1 MGQLVTISS
10 ITAETP
16 VDIYYCDS
24 MSANCQFVSSVST
37 FPYSFT
43 VPSPEADSN
52 FIVKIIDSE
61 NCQVGNFVYV
71 IPTPTPTVTT
81 TTGLTPT
88 PTTTN
93 TPTVTVTRTPTNT
106 PTKQPIPTPTRT
118 PPITPLPPCGAQ
130 TSPTPTNTRTPTQ
143 TPTNTSTSVTP
154 TQTPTNT
161 RTPTVTPT
169 SPMSTCG
176 TISQLGSNVRR
187 ATPADVLVIP
197 NANLDDIIIVRP
209 ALDGGGTV
217 DPTWNIL
224 PGQKIVIIAGVYNYI
239 YINNYSSGTTENPI
253 VITNACGQVET
264 SSFEIKMLAYFK
276 LTSRYDP
283 ANKTGDINYQGHA
296 NGYAWTQGKYGIFV
310 NRNWTNQE
318 QQLIQFLSATYLG
331 VDHHIDNYE
340 LEYVESGNGG
350 YTNAL
355 RTDNY
360 PEGILAN
367 ISIHDC
373 YFHDIDG
380 EGLYMGASPD
390 QPDGYELYENLQIY
404 NNRFIRTGRDSYQTK
419 RVIGGLNIYNNA
431 SINPGM
437 YGVDGQAYACNMF
450 FGDGGS
456 VVENNLYVGAPAI
469 AAIQFFMESDPIY
482 TPTGGTVTFDNNA
495 ILHSG
500 TDGVL
505 YAGAFGFFIKKD
517 GIWGSSAT
525 SLPPVQVSITDNYWG
540 YFNAV
545 GAIENK
551 IVYSLYEPTI
561 SAPVYTSGNT
571 FDGTGGKVVFW
582 NTGTS
587 SSPTTN
593 VNNNLG
599 TVNDVVFE
607 NYDYGPGFSYEEFAF
622 WNSSYTYTIGW
633 YVSYRS
639 RIYKCILSS
648 TNVLPGV
655 SGGWATYWE
664 LQTYNG
670 GTSYFPADDVRV
682 VSGNFYNTN
691 NIGLLDNP

>member
-1 MGQLVTISS
+1 MGRLVTISS

-52 FIVKIIDSE
+52 FIVKIVDSE
-61 NCQVGNFVYV
+61 NCQVGNYVYV

-118 PPITPLPPCGAQ
+118 PPMTPLPPCGAQ
-130 TSPTPTNTRTPTQ
+130 TSPTPTNTPTV
-143 TPTNTSTSVTP
+143 TSTSVTP

-169 SPMSTCG
+169 SPMSSCG
-176 TISQLGSNVRR
+176 SISQAGPNIRR
-187 ATPADVLVIP
+187 ATPADVLAIP

-209 ALDGGGTV
+209 DSNGIAELG
-217 DPTWNIL
+217 PSWNIL
-224 PGQKIVIIAGVYNYI
+224 PGQKIVIIAGVYSTWI
-239 YINNYSSGTTENPI
+239 IINNYSSGTTENPI
-253 VITNACGQVET
+253 VITNACGQVEADRIQ
-264 SSFEIKMLAYFK
+264 IKMLSYFK
-276 LTSRYDP
+276 LTGKYDP

-310 NRNWTNQE
+310 NRNWDLSDSGQNS
-318 QQLIQFLSATYLG
+318 QLLELLSDTYLG
-331 VDHHIDNYE
+331 VQHHIDNYE
-340 LEYVESGNGG
+340 IEYVESGNGG
-350 YTNAL
+350 YTNAF
-355 RTDNY
+355 RTDNFPY
-360 PEGILAN
+360 AILNN

-373 YFHDIDG
+373 YFHDTNG
-380 EGLYMGASPD
+380 EGLYLGASTN
-390 QPDGYELYENLQIY
+390 QPSGYELYRNLKIY
-404 NNRFIRTGRDSYQTK
+404 NNRFIRNGRESYQTK
-419 RVIGGLNIYNNA
+419 RVIDGLDIYNNA
-431 SINPGM
+431 CINPSL

-450 FGDGGS
+450 FGEGGS
-456 VVENNLYVGAPAI
+456 IVQNNLYVGEPAI
-469 AAIQFFMESDPIY
+469 AAIQFFMESDPVY
-482 TPTGGTVTFDNNA
+482 SPTGGTVSFTNNA

-505 YAGAFGFFIKKD
+505 YAGAWGFFIKKD
-517 GIWGSSAT
+517 GIWGTSAS

-540 YFNAV
+540 YFSTLLS
-545 GAIENK
+545 IETS
-551 IVYSLYEPTI
+551 IVYSLYIQTPT
-561 SAPVYTSGNT
+561 APVYTSGNT
-571 FDGTGGKVVFW
+571 FDGTGFKTTFW
-582 NTGTS
+582 KS
-587 SSPTTN
+587 DIYSPTTN

-607 NYDYGPGFSYEEFAF
+607 NYDYGPGFSYQKFAF
-622 WNSSYTYTIGW
+622 WNNLYTYTLGW
-633 YVSYRS
+633 YVTYRS
-639 RIYKCILSS
+639 RVYKCILSS
-648 TNVLPGV
+648 TNVEPGV

-670 GTSYFPADDVRV
+670 ATSYFPADDVRV